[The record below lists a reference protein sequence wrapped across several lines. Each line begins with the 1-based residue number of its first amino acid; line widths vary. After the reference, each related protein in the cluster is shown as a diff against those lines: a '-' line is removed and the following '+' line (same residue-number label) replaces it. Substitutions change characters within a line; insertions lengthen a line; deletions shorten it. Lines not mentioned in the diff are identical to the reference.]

1 MNIKEMLLT
10 PNKYS
15 RPQTKIGTIKNIVIH
30 WVGNAGSTAENNA
43 KYFDG
48 LKVGKKNSAGSYIY
62 ASSHYIIG
70 NDGTIIRCI
79 PENEVAYHASKANSY
94 SIGIEMCHPD
104 WTGKPTQKAYDALIE
119 LVGQLCHKYQL
130 KPAQAI
136 IRHYDVTG
144 KMCPKYYVGNEKA
157 FKQLK
162 EDVEK
167 CMGRDAEL
175 EKAVDVLVQ
184 KGIISMP
191 EVWREVDK
199 INLRNVASLIT
210 KIGQKQFD
218 LNDYDKI
225 VDRLVSI
232 GIVTSPKIWKQRTYT
247 KGNVRDLIVKVGVFL
262 T

>member
-1 MNIKEMLLT
+1 MNIKEMLIT

-48 LKVGKKNSAGSYIY
+48 LKVGKKNTAGSYIY

-70 NDGTIIRCI
+70 NDGTTIRCI

-104 WTGKPTQKAYDALIE
+104 NTGKPTQKTYDALVE
-119 LVGQLCHKYQL
+119 LVGQLCHKYKL
-130 KPAQAI
+130 KPIQAI

-144 KMCPKYYVGNEKA
+144 KLCPKYYVENEKA
-157 FKQLK
+157 FKQLR
-162 EDVEK
+162 EDVERYIAK
-167 CMGRDAEL
+167 DEEL
-175 EKAVDVLVQ
+175 EKAVEVLMQ
-184 KGIISMP
+184 SGIISMP

-199 INLRNVASLIT
+199 INLRNVVSLIT
-210 KIGQKQFD
+210 KLGQKQFG
-218 LNDYDKI
+218 LSDYDEI
-225 VDRLVSI
+225 VDRLI
-232 GIVTSPKIWKQRTYT
+232 AEGIISLPKIWKQRTYS
-247 KGNVRDLIVKVGVFL
+247 KGNVRDLIVKL
-262 T
+262 ANS

>member
-1 MNIKEMLLT
+1 MNIKDMLIT

-70 NDGTIIRCI
+70 NDGTVIRCI

-104 WTGKPTQKAYDALIE
+104 WTGKSTDLAYKSLVE
-119 LVGQLCHKYQL
+119 LVVQLCNRYKL
-130 KPAQAI
+130 EPTQAI

-144 KMCPKYYVGNEKA
+144 KDCPRYYVNNIETWKKL
-157 FKQLK
+157 KQ
-162 EDVEK
+162 EVV
-167 CMGRDAEL
+167 DAMNTDKKL
-175 EKAVDVLVQ
+175 ENAVKVLQQ
-184 KGIISMP
+184 KGIINSP
-191 EVWREVDK
+191 EIW
-199 INLRNVASLIT
+199 INGTHSN
-210 KIGQKQFD
+210 
-218 LNDYDKI
+218 N
-225 VDRLVSI
+225 
-232 GIVTSPKIWKQRTYT
+232 
-247 KGNVRDLIVKVGVFL
+247 NVRSLIVKVANYL
-262 T
+262 K